1 MLKGFSRLAC
11 AGALAT
17 GTLLPAFARADERT
31 AIFLVIENGGVV
43 TDRQAAME
51 TVTAT
56 LGELVELRRRRS
68 LRDAQISIVLTASP
82 TEIAWSGT
90 PDQLRE
96 QGRSVLNLISFLDTC
111 SDLVRAWEQVDL
123 TARISRPDDMMLIGI
138 GPVINAGFPCD
149 QDGGLI
155 TLPQAVPAEVKLGE
169 LGAAASLIRLL
180 NVHPDQDEM
189 IVNDFEASGV
199 MERARGGFTDFD
211 LLDPAQTRA
220 RLGSVLKDR

>member
-1 MLKGFSRLAC
+1 MLKGISRLAL
-11 AGALAT
+11 AAALAT
-17 GTLLPAFARADERT
+17 GTLLPTTAFADGGT

-51 TVTAT
+51 TVSAT
-56 LGELVELRRRRS
+56 LGELVELRRRRE

-82 TEIAWSGT
+82 TEIAWTGT

-96 QGRSVLNLISFLDTC
+96 QGLSVLNLIGFFDTC

-123 TARISRPDDMMLIGI
+123 SARISRPDDTMLIGI
-138 GPVINAGFPCD
+138 GPFIHAGYPCG

-169 LGAAASLIRLL
+169 LGTSASLIRLL

-199 MERARGGFTDFD
+199 MERASGGFTDFD